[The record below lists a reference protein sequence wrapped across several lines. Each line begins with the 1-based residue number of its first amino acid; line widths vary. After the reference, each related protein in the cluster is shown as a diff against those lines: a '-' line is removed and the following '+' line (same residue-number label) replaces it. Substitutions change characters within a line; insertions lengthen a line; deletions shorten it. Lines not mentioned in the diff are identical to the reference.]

1 MRLSKPQ
8 AVSTIS
14 MPDKDQRV
22 TEGQRL
28 WRQFGRDRTAILG
41 AVVLSLIVLSVVVG
55 PLFYPVSY
63 SDLNLDQSM
72 VSPGRAH
79 PLGTNN
85 LGQDQL
91 ARILWGGRVS
101 LAVGVAAMLMSIS
114 VGTVVGMVSGFCG
127 GLVDNALMRLTDLF
141 LSLPRLPLL
150 LLILYL
156 FRDTARRLAGPELS
170 IFWLIVFVIGGLA
183 WMPTA
188 RLVRAG
194 FLSVKEQVFVQAAR
208 SLGAKPWRIVWRYIL
223 PNTIGPV
230 LVAATLGVGDAII
243 TESTL
248 SFLGISFPPDVP
260 TWGRMLLDAQNYMSS
275 APHLVIFPGLAL
287 FLTVLS
293 VNYIG
298 DGLRDAFDVRSS

>member
-1 MRLSKPQ
+1 MCLSQ
-8 AVSTIS
+8 QQTVSTVALS
-14 MPDKDQRV
+14 DKNLST
-22 TEGQRL
+22 TESQRL
-28 WRQFGRDRTAILG
+28 WRQFGRDRTAVLG
-41 AVVLSLIVLSVVVG
+41 ALVLLLIVLSVVVG
-55 PLFYPVSY
+55 PFFYAVSY
-63 SDLNLDQSM
+63 SELRLDQSM
-72 VSPGRAH
+72 ASPSWTH

-156 FRDTARRLAGPELS
+156 FRDPARRLAGPELG
-170 IFWLIVFVIGGLA
+170 IFLLIVFVIGGLA

-208 SLGAKPWRIVWRYIL
+208 SLGAKPLRIVWRHIL

-260 TWGRMLLDAQNYMSS
+260 TWGRMLLDAQNYISA
-275 APHLVIFPGLAL
+275 APHLVIFPGLAI

-298 DGLRDAFDVRSS
+298 DGLRDAFDVRAS